1 MKYNSCNF
9 STPLSIILLHLFSY
23 NKHHGSFVSGVS
35 FNPSLILSPN
45 LWEKNRLGGRSRE
58 KQQQTNIVTL
68 KFIYFFH
75 IFGEGNGNP
84 LQYSCLEN
92 PMDRGAWWATVH
104 GVAKSL
110 TWLSD
115 FTFTFTFPILS
126 CIVTGG
132 ISSILDLLHW
142 QVGSL
147 PLASPGSIR

>member
-9 STPLSIILLHLFSY
+9 STSLSIILLHLFLY

-110 TWLSD
+110 TRLSD
-115 FTFTFTFPILS
+115 FTFTFFSLSLSLFLFYPALSLVASVVSWIS
-126 CIVTGG
+126 CIGRWV
-132 ISSILDLLHW
+132 LYH
-142 QVGSL
+142 
-147 PLASPGSIR
+147 